1 MKVALVQD
9 WLTEL
14 GGAEKVFKS
23 IHQIYPDADIYTL
36 VYHKNV
42 LDDLGISESKVKASF
57 IQNLPFAKKKY
68 RNYLPLFS
76 LAIESFDLSEYDLI
90 ISSSYCVAKGVL
102 THSRQTHVCYC
113 HSPVRYAWDLHHQYL
128 KEAGLESGVK
138 GLLAKY
144 FLHKL
149 RIWDI
154 VSLNRVDIFI
164 SNSDFIKQRIKKIYN
179 RDSITIHPPVDI
191 ESFEYL
197 HRKEDFYFTCS
208 RMVSYKKIDLIVEA
222 FSKMPD
228 KKLFVIGTGPDYNK
242 VRKMATSN
250 IIIMGYQPFS
260 VLKDYMQRAK
270 GFVFAAEEDFG
281 IVPLEAQAS
290 GTPVI
295 AYGKGGVL
303 ETVKDGETGVFF
315 EEQTTESLIDAITR
329 FEAINKSFDV
339 ENIRKNA
346 EKFTPKFFEQRF
358 KTIVNENLK

>member
-14 GGAEKVFKS
+14 GGAEKVFKQ
-23 IHQIYPDADIYTL
+23 IHQLYPDADIYTL

-76 LAIESFDLSEYDLI
+76 LAIETFDLSYYDLI

-102 THSRQTHVCYC
+102 THSKQKHICYC

-128 KEAGLESGVK
+128 IKAGLEK
-138 GLLAKY
+138 GIKGFFAKY

-154 VSLNRVDIFI
+154 ISLNRVDQFI
-164 SNSDFIKQRIKKIYN
+164 SNSDFIKKRIKKIYD
-179 RDSITIHPPVDI
+179 RDSVTIYPPVNIQD
-191 ESFEYL
+191 FE
-197 HRKEDFYFTCS
+197 HFHKKEDFYFTCS
-208 RMVSYKKIDLIVEA
+208 RMVPYKKIDLIVDA
-222 FSKMPD
+222 FSRMRH
-228 KKLFVIGTGPDYNK
+228 KKLIVIGAGPDEKKIRNL
-242 VRKMATSN
+242 ATSN
-250 IIIMGYQPFS
+250 ISILGYQPFP

-281 IVPLEAQAS
+281 IVPLEAQAA

-303 ETVKDGETGVFF
+303 ETVKDGETGIFF
-315 EEQTTESLIDAITR
+315 EEQTVESLIAAIR
-329 FEAINKSFDV
+329 KFESMDQSFDP
-339 ENIRKNA
+339 NIIRKNA
-346 EKFTPKFFEQRF
+346 ESFSPVFFENQF
-358 KTIVNENLK
+358 KSIIDENFK